1 MRARELTLLENKK
14 IDTLGR
20 KSELLPQIIQQYVS
34 GIPPRIIGKNLSI
47 DDNTVTK
54 WLTELPNFEQLKS
67 QHDKNRASKQGLK
80 ISSEEKQ
87 KLLPQIIQQYVSG
100 ISPSIIAK
108 NLSIDDTT
116 VAKWLKELPNFEQL
130 KSQHDTTRASRSGLK
145 ISSEEKQKLL
155 PQIIQQYV
163 SGISFNAIAKN
174 LSIGNATVERWLKE
188 LPNFEQLKSQHDQ
201 AVAEIKANA
210 AERDQRRLVTKKIVR
225 PGEIGVNKTVGPGN
239 KNYTGSGAVGGRL
252 PKSYSGWDP
261 GIGDLSENAPDIIV
275 ERATDVLYHATG
287 ITSARNILRDGVFK
301 LTPSTGSQV
310 ERKYEVPGRPY
321 FLSTTRSRVGD
332 YHRYA
337 GSARVMFVLNGDWF
351 NLKGYITKPVDYW
364 YSGKTPDELKRG
376 EWRQIDPENKKPM
389 WSYSPERT
397 SESEDRIYSET
408 NTIPIDAV
416 TTVHVYIREPD
427 ERLGAVIRQIL
438 IDAKKRGI
446 KTYLYNDDN
455 AWRLQDTR
463 KSLSPSQ
470 AKDLIKGVEHKGY
483 SSRPVKGVGAS
494 AWGRSDLLD
503 WIELIKKQPGQPLSK
518 SADKLRY
525 SIKYYGDPY
534 KGLENSLSNAR
545 KPDNQE
551 YQLGITIIEFMRKNN
566 LTPKALA
573 DYLKNKWKDL

>member
-1 MRARELTLLENKK
+1 MRA
-14 IDTLGR
+14 
-20 KSELLPQIIQQYVS
+20 
-34 GIPPRIIGKNLSI
+34 
-47 DDNTVTK
+47 
-54 WLTELPNFEQLKS
+54 
-67 QHDKNRASKQGLK
+67 
-80 ISSEEKQ
+80 
-87 KLLPQIIQQYVSG
+87 
-100 ISPSIIAK
+100 
-108 NLSIDDTT
+108 
-116 VAKWLKELPNFEQL
+116 KEIL
-130 KSQHDTTRASRSGLK
+130 
-145 ISSEEKQKLL
+145 
-155 PQIIQQYV
+155 Y
-163 SGISFNAIAKN
+163 
-174 LSIGNATVERWLKE
+174 
-188 LPNFEQLKSQHDQ
+188 
-201 AVAEIKANA
+201 
-210 AERDQRRLVTKKIVR
+210 
-225 PGEIGVNKTVGPGN
+225 
-239 KNYTGSGAVGGRL
+239 
-252 PKSYSGWDP
+252 
-261 GIGDLSENAPDIIV
+261 

-376 EWRQIDPENKKPM
+376 EWRQIDPGNKKPM

-416 TTVHVYIREPD
+416 TAVHVYIREYD

-446 KTYLYNDDN
+446 KTYLYNDEN

-470 AKDLIKGVEHKGY
+470 AKDLIKGVERKGY

-494 AWGRSDLLD
+494 SWGRSDLLD

-525 SIKYYGDPY
+525 SIKYYGDPH

-545 KPDNQE
+545 KPDSQE

-573 DYLKNKWKDL
+573 DYLKDKWKGL

>member
-1 MRARELTLLENKK
+1 MRA
-14 IDTLGR
+14 
-20 KSELLPQIIQQYVS
+20 
-34 GIPPRIIGKNLSI
+34 
-47 DDNTVTK
+47 
-54 WLTELPNFEQLKS
+54 
-67 QHDKNRASKQGLK
+67 
-80 ISSEEKQ
+80 
-87 KLLPQIIQQYVSG
+87 
-100 ISPSIIAK
+100 
-108 NLSIDDTT
+108 
-116 VAKWLKELPNFEQL
+116 KEIL
-130 KSQHDTTRASRSGLK
+130 
-145 ISSEEKQKLL
+145 
-155 PQIIQQYV
+155 Y
-163 SGISFNAIAKN
+163 
-174 LSIGNATVERWLKE
+174 
-188 LPNFEQLKSQHDQ
+188 
-201 AVAEIKANA
+201 
-210 AERDQRRLVTKKIVR
+210 
-225 PGEIGVNKTVGPGN
+225 
-239 KNYTGSGAVGGRL
+239 
-252 PKSYSGWDP
+252 
-261 GIGDLSENAPDIIV
+261 

-376 EWRQIDPENKKPM
+376 EWRQIDPGNKKPM

-416 TTVHVYIREPD
+416 TAVHVYIREYD

-446 KTYLYNDDN
+446 KTYLYNDET
-455 AWRLQDTR
+455 AWRVQDTR

-470 AKDLIKGVEHKGY
+470 AKDLIKGVERKGY

-494 AWGRSDLLD
+494 SWGRSDLLD

-525 SIKYYGDPY
+525 SIKYYGDPH

-545 KPDNQE
+545 KPDSQE

-573 DYLKNKWKDL
+573 DYLKDKWKDL